1 MGSETVHSK
10 LETVKR
16 KVITI
21 IHCNSCMCCDY
32 VILVCDEVM
41 CQGIVFVLS
50 VHIIWAYYVCMGVC
64 MCVVSCEC
72 SCCVHVR
79 AVWEEVDSCRELGPV
94 SLLKSIVLLC
104 ITLPCT

>member
-21 IHCNSCMCCDY
+21 IQGNSCMCCDC

-41 CQGIVFVLS
+41 CQGIIFVLS
-50 VHIIWAYYVCMGVC
+50 VHIIWTYGRMYVCG
-64 MCVVSCEC
+64 VSCEC

-79 AVWEEVDSCRELGPV
+79 VVWEEIDSCRELGAVAPV
-94 SLLKSIVLLC
+94 SL
-104 ITLPCT
+104 